1 MLKISELSRRQ
12 CSFILTIGVEDPV
25 LLPWAAQ
32 YFWAIEFAQFLK
44 AASFEVV
51 AKLVELVQIA
61 CAEDLL
67 RISDWMD
74 SAHCF
79 SLTPCHCASA
89 AAGGIDDDE
98 IITAEATKIEA
109 RCFMNSGL
117 REILFYFLSID
128 ATPCFLHPLNGGFW
142 MVVSRYWF
150 IELYKSF
157 QYSYYHLNLNIH
169 LQIHR

>member
-1 MLKISELSRRQ
+1 MSELSRGQ
-12 CSFILTIGVEDPV
+12 CSFLLTIGVEDSV

-89 AAGGIDDDE
+89 AAGDTDDDE

-109 RCFMNSGL
+109 RCFL
-117 REILFYFLSID
+117 RPTVVELNTITAPVLPWNGVKILEILITESFL
-128 ATPCFLHPLNGGFW
+128 TGL
-142 MVVSRYWF
+142 
-150 IELYKSF
+150 
-157 QYSYYHLNLNIH
+157 
-169 LQIHR
+169 